1 MDARPTGPTWK
12 ASEAAKRSAREAKE
26 IFMVDI
32 VLLSMS
38 MREPREYRN
47 KGTAEASKIRVTY
60 ARRLTPDSE

>member
-38 MREPREYRN
+38 MREPERVCN
-47 KGTAEASKIRVTY
+47 GTAEASKIRVTY